1 MNPTIVRLTARA
13 LLGRRRVLL
22 LLPMPIIL
30 IGLTLLGV
38 TAESEDVRPE
48 DWGPLVFSNLG
59 LAVILPLTALIVGSS
74 ALGLEIDD
82 GTITHLLTKPL
93 PRSEIIT
100 AKLAVAWLVTT
111 AATAIPLAIAALIAG
126 SGALALGLVVGTALA
141 ALAYS
146 AVFLALS
153 VMTKRPVAVGLLY
166 IVLWENLLV
175 SFVDGARVFSIR
187 QHATAVADAIGDT
200 PLLASTLSAATAVIM
215 VSVFIVAGTI
225 TATRRLRSFA
235 LTGEAN

>member
-1 MNPTIVRLTARA
+1 MMNPTIIRLTARA

-30 IGLTLLGV
+30 IGLTLLSV
-38 TAESEDVRPE
+38 FSEERETPS

-82 GTITHLLTKPL
+82 GTITHLITKPL
-93 PRSEIIT
+93 PRSEIILS
-100 AKLAVAWLVTT
+100 KLLVAWLVTT
-111 AATAIPLAIAALIAG
+111 AATAVPLAVAALIAG
-126 SGALALGLVVGTALA
+126 SGPLAVGLVAGTALGG
-141 ALAYS
+141 LAYS
-146 AVFLALS
+146 ALFLALS
-153 VMTKRPVAVGLLY
+153 VMTKRPVAVGLIY

-187 QHATAVADAIGDT
+187 QHATAIADAIGDT
-200 PLLASTLSAATAVIM
+200 PLISSTLSVPTALVM
-215 VSVFIVAGTI
+215 ASVFVVVGTVG
-225 TATRRLRSFA
+225 ATRRLRSFA

>member
-1 MNPTIVRLTARA
+1 MNPTIIALTARA

-38 TAESEDVRPE
+38 AGEDEYVTPS

-59 LAVILPLTALIVGSS
+59 LSVILPLTALIVGSS
-74 ALGLEIDD
+74 VLGLEIDD
-82 GTITHLLTKPL
+82 GTITHLITKPL
-93 PRSEIIT
+93 PRSEIILS
-100 AKLAVAWLVTT
+100 KLLVAWLVTT
-111 AATAIPLAIAALIAG
+111 VATALPLAVAALVAG
-126 SGALALGLVVGTALA
+126 SGTLAGGLVVGTALG

-146 AVFLALS
+146 ALFLALS
-153 VMTKRPVAVGLLY
+153 VMAKRPVAVGLIY

-187 QHATAVADAIGDT
+187 RHATAIADAIGDT
-200 PLLASTLSAATAVIM
+200 PLISSTMSVATALTM
-215 VSVFIVAGTI
+215 ASVFVVAGTVA
-225 TATRRLRSFA
+225 ATRRLRSFA

>member
-1 MNPTIVRLTARA
+1 MNPTIIRLTARA

-30 IGLTLLGV
+30 IGLTLLSV
-38 TAESEDVRPE
+38 TSPDEYATPE

-59 LAVILPLTALIVGSS
+59 LAVILPLTALIIGSS

-93 PRSEIIT
+93 PRSEIILS
-100 AKLAVAWLVTT
+100 KLAVAWAVTT
-111 AATAIPLAIAALIAG
+111 TATAVPLAIAALIAG
-126 SGALALGLVVGTALA
+126 SGALAVGLVVGAALG
-141 ALAYS
+141 ALAYC
-146 AVFLALS
+146 ALFLALS
-153 VMTKRPVAVGLLY
+153 VMTKRPVAVGLVY

-187 QHATAVADAIGDT
+187 QHATAIADAIGDT
-200 PLLASTLSAATAVIM
+200 PLVASTLSVPTAVIM
-215 VSVFIVAGTI
+215 ASVFIVAGTV
-225 TATRRLRSFA
+225 TATRRLGSFA

>member
-1 MNPTIVRLTARA
+1 MNPTIIRLTARA

-30 IGLTLLGV
+30 IGLTLLAV
-38 TAESEDVRPE
+38 TSEERETPS
-48 DWGPLVFSNLG
+48 DWGPLVFANLG
-59 LAVILPLTALIVGSS
+59 LAVLLPLTALIIGSS

-82 GTITHLLTKPL
+82 GTITHLITKPL
-93 PRSEIIT
+93 PRSEIILS
-100 AKLAVAWLVTT
+100 KLLVAWLVTT
-111 AATAIPLAIAALIAG
+111 VATAVPLAVAALIAG
-126 SGALALGLVVGTALA
+126 SGPLAVGLVVGTALG

-146 AVFLALS
+146 ALFLALS
-153 VMTKRPVAVGLLY
+153 VMTKRPVAVGLVY

-187 QHATAVADAIGDT
+187 QHATAIADAIGDT
-200 PLLASTLSAATAVIM
+200 PLISSTMSVPTAVVM
-215 VSVFIVAGTI
+215 ASVFVVVGTVG
-225 TATRRLRSFA
+225 ATRRLRSFA

>member
-1 MNPTIVRLTARA
+1 MNPTIIRLTARA

-22 LLPMPIIL
+22 LLPMPVIL

-38 TAESEDVRPE
+38 LNEDENPA

-74 ALGLEIDD
+74 VLGLEIDD
-82 GTITHLLTKPL
+82 GTITHLVTKPL
-93 PRSEIIT
+93 PRSEIILS
-100 AKLAVAWLVTT
+100 KLLVAWLVTT
-111 AATAIPLAIAALIAG
+111 VATAVPLAAAAAIAG
-126 SGALALGLVVGTALA
+126 SGALAVGLVVGSAIA

-146 AVFLALS
+146 ALFLALS
-153 VMTKRPVAVGLLY
+153 VMTKRPVAVGLIY

-187 QHATAVADAIGDT
+187 QHATAIADAIGDT
-200 PLLASTLSAATAVIM
+200 PLISSTMTVATALIM
-215 VSVFIVAGTI
+215 ASAFAVAGTVG
-225 TATRRLRSFA
+225 ATRRLRSFA

>member
-1 MNPTIVRLTARA
+1 MNPTIIRLTARA

-22 LLPMPIIL
+22 LLPMPVIL
-30 IGLTLLGV
+30 IGLTLLAV
-38 TAESEDVRPE
+38 LSEDEPPDE
-48 DWGPLVFSNLG
+48 WGPLVFSNLG
-59 LAVILPLTALIVGSS
+59 LAVILPLTALIIGSS

-82 GTITHLLTKPL
+82 GTITHLITKPL
-93 PRSEIIT
+93 PRSEIILS
-100 AKLAVAWLVTT
+100 KLLVAWLVT
-111 AATAIPLAIAALIAG
+111 AVATAVPLAAAALIAG
-126 SGALALGLVVGTALA
+126 SGSLAVGLVVGSALG

-146 AVFLALS
+146 ALFLALS
-153 VMTKRPVAVGLLY
+153 VMSKRPVAVGLVY

-200 PLLASTLSAATAVIM
+200 ALISSTLTVATAVIM
-215 VSVFIVAGTI
+215 SSVFAVAGTVG
-225 TATRRLRSFA
+225 ATRRLRTFA

>member
-22 LLPMPIIL
+22 LLPMPVLL
-30 IGLTLLGV
+30 IGLTLLAVAIEGEGV
-38 TAESEDVRPE
+38 TAAE
-48 DWGPLVFSNLG
+48 WGPQVFANLG
-59 LAVILPLTALIVGSS
+59 IGVVLPLTALIIGSS

-93 PRSEIIT
+93 PRSEIVLS
-100 AKLAVAWLVTT
+100 KLAVAWFVTT
-111 AATAIPLAIAALIAG
+111 IATAVPLAVAALIAG
-126 SGALALGLVVGTALA
+126 STSLAVGMVVATAVGS
-141 ALAYS
+141 LAYS

-153 VMTKRPVAVGLLY
+153 VMTKRPVAVGLIY
-166 IVLWENLLV
+166 IVLWEVLLV

-187 QHATAVADAIGDT
+187 QHATALADAIGDT
-200 PLLASTLSAATAVIM
+200 PLIASTMAVSTALIM
-215 VSVFIVAGTI
+215 SLAFIAAGTV